1 MSASTRGDISLVNKL
16 LREAPHIINGM
27 NHVRIVKLIVPT
39 GADMCSQDGR
49 TPLMAASGAGQV
61 DMVCLLLER
70 GADVGLMNDVSM
82 LAYIFCLLLLV
93 WLRCIVVFCC
103 GSSIRNAERCAGSE
117 YSRIILTCRD

>member
-49 TPLMAASGAGQV
+49 TPLMAASEAGQV

-70 GADVGLMNDVSM
+70 GAVIQLKNKVSCFLLSYM
-82 LAYIFCLLLLV
+82 LSVSTHIAEFIIAHAISYIIFFCYI
-93 WLRCIVVFCC
+93 C
-103 GSSIRNAERCAGSE
+103 N
-117 YSRIILTCRD
+117 